1 MSTATEEP
9 AEKKKKRRKREP
21 EAPAPLPGEG
31 TPEGALL
38 REANAAFA
46 AGNYV
51 RVREIVAQLRSTA
64 GSGDPKVVD
73 AANDLAH
80 RIAVDPLQIGFLVA
94 CLVAIS
100 IIFYVYVIR

>member
-1 MSTATEEP
+1 MSAATDEP
-9 AEKKKKRRKREP
+9 VEKKKKKRKREP
-21 EAPAPLPGEG
+21 EPPAPLPGEG

-38 REANAAFA
+38 REANAAFV

-51 RVREIVAQLRSTA
+51 RVRELATQLRS
-64 GSGDPKVVD
+64 SSDPKVVD
-73 AANDLAH
+73 AAADLAR
-80 RIAVDPLQIGFLVA
+80 RIAVDPVQIGFLVA